1 MRHARTGSAARAM
14 TIAVVAV
21 AGVLLSVGAAHAQ
34 TAGTFAGTPNFG
46 TGGQA
51 AAVFL
56 GGSVQQFEAAAR
68 GAGANGAW
76 VQDGDGQFQL
86 LIVDGPAFLRDAF
99 VTHFPSGFASI
110 AVTLTRPPGAAGTPP
125 IATSTPPAAGPAR
138 TTPPGGVPGPST
150 ND

>member
-1 MRHARTGSAARAM
+1 MRHATTGIRIGIAAAAM
-14 TIAVVAV
+14 ALALVAV
-21 AGVLLSVGAAHAQ
+21 AAGSAHAQ

-56 GGSVQQFEAAAR
+56 GGSANQLEAAAR
-68 GAGANGAW
+68 GAGATGVW
-76 VQDGDGQFQL
+76 VQDDSGEFQL

-99 VTHFPSGFASI
+99 VTHFPSDFASI
-110 AVTLTRPPGAAGTPP
+110 AVTLTRPPGAASAPP
-125 IATSTPPAAGPAR
+125 IATSTPPAAGPAPS
-138 TTPPGGVPGPST
+138 TPPGSVPGPSS